1 MMRDC
6 GSGEPFFSAPLARAI
21 MRLAVSCAT
30 KKAPRVLVSKTKSKS
45 SGVTSTMRCVV
56 ETPELLTRISMV
68 PASVSAW
75 AMAARMLSGSVTS
88 RRTTWALPPFDS
100 ISARSSFKR
109 STRREA
115 STTLAPA
122 AASVCAKRAPRPL
135 DAPVISATLPSR
147 LIDKP
152 MMLRPSMLV

>member
-1 MMRDC
+1 
-6 GSGEPFFSAPLARAI
+6 
-21 MRLAVSCAT
+21 
-30 KKAPRVLVSKTKSKS
+30 
-45 SGVTSTMRCVV
+45 
-56 ETPELLTRISMV
+56 MV

-75 AMAARMLSGSVTS
+75 AIAARMLSGSVTS
-88 RRTTWALPPFDS
+88 SRTTCALPPFDS
-100 ISARSSFKR
+100 MSARSSLSR

-122 AASVCAKRAPRPL
+122 AASTCAKRAPRPL

-152 MMLRPSMLV
+152 MMRGPREL